1 MGSHTHACTDQVE
14 RGRRSETG
22 HLDIRD
28 QMTDTLINEHGVPC
42 GCGRSATGFCTGL
55 HALSDEEWDARV
67 FDEAF
72 VNEEK
77 HKNEHES

>member
-1 MGSHTHACTDQVE
+1 M
-14 RGRRSETG
+14 
-22 HLDIRD
+22 I
-28 QMTDTLINEHGVPC
+28 DTEGNLPAPC

-72 VNEEK
+72 INEEK
-77 HKNEHES
+77 NKNEHKS

>member
-1 MGSHTHACTDQVE
+1 MGDSKEQVE
-14 RGRRSETG
+14 LS
-22 HLDIRD
+22 
-28 QMTDTLINEHGVPC
+28 NPVPC

-72 VNEEK
+72 LKEEK
-77 HKNEHES
+77 QQDE

>member
-1 MGSHTHACTDQVE
+1 MMDLAE
-14 RGRRSETG
+14 N
-22 HLDIRD
+22 LPP
-28 QMTDTLINEHGVPC
+28 PC

-72 VNEEK
+72 INEEK
-77 HKNEHES
+77 HKNEHKSISS

>member
-1 MGSHTHACTDQVE
+1 
-14 RGRRSETG
+14 
-22 HLDIRD
+22 
-28 QMTDTLINEHGVPC
+28 MTATVTNEYAGPC

-72 VNEEK
+72 LNEEK
-77 HKNEHES
+77 NKNEHKS

>member
-1 MGSHTHACTDQVE
+1 
-14 RGRRSETG
+14 
-22 HLDIRD
+22 
-28 QMTDTLINEHGVPC
+28 MTDTLINEHGVPC

-72 VNEEK
+72 LNEEK
-77 HKNEHES
+77 NKNEHKS

>member
-1 MGSHTHACTDQVE
+1 M
-14 RGRRSETG
+14 
-22 HLDIRD
+22 I
-28 QMTDTLINEHGVPC
+28 DTIIAKDAVPC

-72 VNEEK
+72 INEEND
-77 HKNEHES
+77 KNEHES

>member
-1 MGSHTHACTDQVE
+1 MDT
-14 RGRRSETG
+14 
-22 HLDIRD
+22 RD
-28 QMTDTLINEHGVPC
+28 QMIDTIIAKDAVPC

-72 VNEEK
+72 INEEK